1 MSDLNNALLG
11 VAARDR
17 ASMRG
22 TSPEDRIAAME
33 DRIARLE
40 RALTYAMQ
48 LPREIIITSGST
60 ITPVTWSEDGRI
72 YLHSSS
78 LTIDIERKPHARQH
92 VIDLNV
98 NTDAVCA
105 YCYDIEQIKAD
116 LLSDLLW
123 LDEICAYCDTGTPPD
138 PWPT

>member
-1 MSDLNNALLG
+1 MSDLNSPLVG

-22 TSPEDRIAAME
+22 TSAEDRVREME
-33 DRIARLE
+33 ARIERLE

-48 LPREIIITSGST
+48 LPREIVITSNST
-60 ITPVTWSEDGRI
+60 ITPVTWSPDGRI
-72 YLHSSS
+72 YLRSSS

-98 NTDAVCA
+98 NTAAVCA
-105 YCYDIEQIKAD
+105 ACYDIEQIKAD

-123 LDEICAYCDTGTPPD
+123 LDEICAYCDTGTPPV